1 MRNQIIAFSLMSA
14 CICANANAF
23 DFVDDTYLLN
33 VKQGTTNSVKM
44 RFNAYGGYESAM
56 GSMITFDKWYT
67 PKWIDSQ
74 IDFMTQ
80 VNKKLGIIWGFSTGE
95 HGEKYRIDPS
105 LKLGAIFA
113 TELSSKSLLMV
124 RGHYTFSGKL
134 REKSCTADYGEI
146 GGVQEVNCR
155 MAASI
160 LPPSETLKYK
170 FNDKPID
177 FMAINV
183 VFQYK
188 F

>member
-1 MRNQIIAFSLMSA
+1 MLKQLSVSLIALCLAQS
-14 CICANANAF
+14 ANAF

-33 VKQGTTNSVKM
+33 IKQGTSNSVKM
-44 RFNAYGGYESAM
+44 RFNAYGGYESAT

-67 PKWIDSQ
+67 PKWVDSQ
-74 IDFMTQ
+74 IDFLTQ
-80 VNKKLGIIWGFSTGE
+80 VHKKLGIIWGFSTGE
-95 HGEKYRIDPS
+95 HGQKYTIDPS
-105 LKLGAIFA
+105 FKIGAIFA
-113 TELSSKSLLMV
+113 TELSSNSILML

-146 GGVQEVNCR
+146 GGIQEVNCR

-160 LPPSETLKYK
+160 LAPSETLKYK

-177 FMAINV
+177 FMAINIV
-183 VFQYK
+183 YQYK

>member
-1 MRNQIIAFSLMSA
+1 
-14 CICANANAF
+14 
-23 DFVDDTYLLN
+23 
-33 VKQGTTNSVKM
+33 
-44 RFNAYGGYESAM
+44 
-56 GSMITFDKWYT
+56 
-67 PKWIDSQ
+67 
-74 IDFMTQ
+74 
-80 VNKKLGIIWGFSTGE
+80 
-95 HGEKYRIDPS
+95 
-105 LKLGAIFA
+105 
-113 TELSSKSLLMV
+113 MV